1 VIPTGWRG
9 PFPESLYIFAVV
21 IFVMSVMAIVVG
33 LVLLIV

>member
-21 IFVMSVMAIVVG
+21 IFVMSVLVIIVR
-33 LVLLIV
+33 LVSLIV